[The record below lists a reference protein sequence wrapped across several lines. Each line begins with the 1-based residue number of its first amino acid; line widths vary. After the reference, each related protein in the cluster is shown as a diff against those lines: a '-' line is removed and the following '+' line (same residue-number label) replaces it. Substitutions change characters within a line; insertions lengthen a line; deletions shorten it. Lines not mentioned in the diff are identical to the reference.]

1 MKTLLFV
8 LATFFITLPLV
19 AQEAQEQEKH
29 KQETLFSGDVEHG
42 GYGGPVVK
50 MGSVRKEAAVY
61 VGGYGGWF
69 INHTFMIGG
78 GGYGLVNN
86 VSSAADAP
94 LINNRKPAIGFGY
107 GGLVLEYT
115 GNSSSLVHYTIHT
128 LVGAGGAGYYLWSH
142 NAFDYNYDYNRA
154 QRWDACF
161 AAEVGASVEL
171 NVASFF
177 RLGLGGGYLF
187 TNGIDLPGLS
197 DSDFRGPNGHIVLKF
212 GKF

>member
-1 MKTLLFV
+1 MKILFFTWMALV
-8 LATFFITLPLV
+8 MALPLM
-19 AQEAQEQEKH
+19 AQETQE
-29 KQETLFSGDVEHG
+29 QETLFSGDVEHG

-50 MGSVRKEAAVY
+50 MGSVRKEAAAY

-86 VSSAADAP
+86 ITGSADAP
-94 LINNRKPAIGFGY
+94 LINNHTPSVGFGY

-115 GNSSSLVHYTIHT
+115 GNSNSLIHYTIHT
-128 LVGAGGAGYYLWSH
+128 LFGAGGAGYYLWQG
-142 NAFDYNYDYNRA
+142 NQFDYNYNRDES
-154 QRWDACF
+154 WDACF
-161 AAEVGASVEL
+161 AAEIGASVEL

-187 TNGIDLPGLS
+187 TNGISLPGLS
-197 DSDFRGPNGHIVLKF
+197 DTDFRGPNGHIVFKF